1 MNELPPASR
10 PRVTVDIGELRSQLD
25 AYCAVNKTTPSAVVR
40 ETLAR
45 LLGATGTNVQFDT
58 GLAPD
63 DRDTTRIYIRLSE
76 SEKQAITIIS
86 ESWGF
91 KTVKQFIV
99 CLLRA
104 FITQRPHF
112 SDSELKI
119 LADSNFQLASIGRN
133 INQIAK
139 RLNSEPD
146 ISAYQVEDIKELADY
161 IKTHTRLVSDLLR
174 MNVERW
180 RIEVGHDR

>member
-1 MNELPPASR
+1 MTELPPAARS
-10 PRVTVDIGELRSQLD
+10 RVTVDIGELRSQLD
-25 AYCAVNKTTPSAVVR
+25 AYCVANKTTPSAVVR
-40 ETLAR
+40 ETLTKMLGTSDANAR
-45 LLGATGTNVQFDT
+45 FDT
-58 GLAPD
+58 GIAPD
-63 DRDTTRIYIRLSE
+63 EGDKTRLYIRLSD

-104 FITQRPHF
+104 FITKRPNF

-119 LADSNFQLASIGRN
+119 LAESNFQLASIGRN

-146 ISAYQVEDIKELADY
+146 VSAYRIEDIKDLAEH
-161 IKTHTRLVSDLLR
+161 IKAHTKLVSDLLR

-180 RIEVGHDR
+180 RIEVSDGR